1 METKGWR
8 WNTREII
15 LAANLGLVFGILFMG
30 WNIIWGFA
38 RPLKA
43 TGLRDLFYG
52 FWFISGIVVPYIIR
66 KPGAAVAGE
75 VLAALAEML
84 AGGEWGATLLISG
97 LAQGGASELVFAATG
112 YRRWSL
118 PVLALA
124 GIAAGIGSFVVDYV
138 IEYYT
143 LARGVLAVMF
153 VARMISGAVLAGWLG
168 KALTDALVNTGV
180 LSGYA
185 IGRAKA
191 EEAA

>member
-52 FWFISGIVVPYIIR
+52 FWFIGGIVVPYIIR

>member
-1 METKGWR
+1 MESKRWR

-52 FWFISGIVVPYIIR
+52 FWYIGGIVVPYIIR

-168 KALTDALVNTGV
+168 KVLTDALVNTGV

-191 EEAA
+191 EESA

>member
-52 FWFISGIVVPYIIR
+52 FWFIGGIVVPYIIR

-168 KALTDALVNTGV
+168 KVLTDALVNTGV

>member
-1 METKGWR
+1 MEKKGWR

-15 LAANLGLVFGILFMG
+15 LAANLGFVFGILFMG

-52 FWFISGIVVPYIIR
+52 FWYIGGIVVPYIIR

-153 VARMISGAVLAGWLG
+153 VARMISGTVLAGWLG
-168 KALTDALVNTGV
+168 KVLADALTNTGV